1 VRVST
6 KLTLGISAV
15 SLLIAGVHGWRQMRQ
30 ERQDLRNAV
39 EREVRILGSA
49 IQVSFEHALRDRQFT
64 DIQGALDSLE
74 GIAPDLDLYVFS
86 PGGELTAVSAGAAK
100 QPTFEA
106 IAKRAMGGGGTV
118 LDIDASRLWR
128 VTLGLPLVD
137 DAGANV
143 GAIVLVRPLDEMR
156 RDLHDT
162 RLGIA
167 ISLVAL
173 VGAITALEALL
184 GTVWVGRPLTK
195 MAAGM
200 HQLRHGEPASAL
212 ATRRNDEVGRLAEEF
227 DALVADLRDAR
238 DRIAREVES
247 RLVLEQALQR
257 VDKLATIGQLSAGL
271 AHEIGSPL
279 QIMSGRARALLT
291 HELGP
296 EEIRKNA
303 TILAEQADRIAG
315 IVEQLLSFA
324 RRRPVRPVVT
334 DLVAPVRTIL
344 DLLAPA
350 ARRRHIDLAFS
361 SRPDL
366 PEVLADIDQIQ
377 QVVLN
382 LLKNA
387 LAATPDGGHIAI
399 RLDLATTD
407 AAEGPIAAARLE
419 VEDDGCGMDEETRA
433 RLFEPFFTTR
443 AGEGGTGLGLAVV
456 RAILQAHG
464 GSISVASSVGA
475 GTRFTI
481 DLPLRGAHA

>member
-15 SLLIAGVHGWRQMRQ
+15 SLLIAGFHGWRQMRQ

-49 IQVSFEHALRDRQFT
+49 IQVSFEHALRDRQFR

-86 PGGELTAVSAGAAK
+86 PGGALTALSAGATK
-100 QPTFEA
+100 ETVFEA
-106 IAKRAMGGGGTV
+106 IAARAMRGGTTV
-118 LDIDASRLWR
+118 LDIDSSRRWR

-137 DAGANV
+137 DAGAIV
-143 GAIVLVRPLDEMR
+143 GAIVLVRPLGEMR
-156 RDLHDT
+156 RDLTDT
-162 RLGIA
+162 RRGIA

-173 VGAITALEALL
+173 VGAITGLEALL

-200 HQLRHGEPASAL
+200 HQLRRGEPAAAL
-212 ATRRNDEVGRLAEEF
+212 LTRRNDEVGRLADEF
-227 DALVADLRDAR
+227 NALVSDLREAR

-247 RLVLEQALQR
+247 RVVLEQALQR

-279 QIMSGRARALLT
+279 QIMSGRARALLA
-291 HELGP
+291 HDLGP
-296 EEIRKNA
+296 DEIRKNA
-303 TILAEQADRIAG
+303 AILAEQADRIAG

-324 RRRPVRPVVT
+324 RRRPVRPVET
-334 DLVAPVRTIL
+334 DLAAPVRTIL

-350 ARRRHIDLAFS
+350 ARRRRIDLAFS
-361 SRPDL
+361 CRPEL
-366 PEVLADIDQIQ
+366 PQVVVDIDQIQ

-399 RLDLATTD
+399 RLELATTP
-407 AAEGPIAAARLE
+407 AAEGSIPAARLE
-419 VEDDGCGMDEETRA
+419 IEDDGCGMAEETRA

-464 GSISVASSVGA
+464 GSISVASAVGA

-481 DLPLRGAHA
+481 DLPLHGSHA